1 MNMSKKMLF
10 AIATLVL
17 LGGIYAAYQY
27 WQNSHAVPETKQA
40 QLPPPP
46 PVAPPQPP
54 ARQVIETPPAAPP
67 LPKLEQSDSFAF
79 DAISGLVANA
89 SMMKLIHP
97 KRLIDNIVATIDNLP
112 QQRVP
117 EKIMPFD
124 PPAGHFVVTSSG
136 ADLTINSRNANRYA
150 SYVSLAA
157 AIDAKQLVDL
167 YVRLY
172 PLFQQSYE
180 ELGYPKKYFNDR
192 LIEVIDDLLDTPD
205 VKEPVKLVQ
214 PKYFYLYA
222 DPELEASSIGQKI
235 MIRLGGKNRQIVK
248 SKLLEIKHEL
258 GLHMQDIKTGG
269 AG

>member
-1 MNMSKKMLF
+1 MNMNKKILF

-27 WQNSHAVPETKQA
+27 WQNSHPVPETKQA

-46 PVAPPQPP
+46 PVAPPEPP
-54 ARQVIETPPAAPP
+54 ARQVIEAPPAAPP
-67 LPKLEQSDSFAF
+67 LPKLEQSDSFVL
-79 DAISGLVANA
+79 DALTGLMGNGSLV
-89 SMMKLIHP
+89 KLFHP
-97 KRLIDNIVATIDNLP
+97 QRLIGNIVATIDNLP

-117 EKIMPFD
+117 EKIMPFV
-124 PPAGHFVVTSSG
+124 PPSGQFVVTSNG
-136 ADLTINSRNANRYA
+136 TDLTINSRNANRYA
-150 SYVSLAA
+150 SYVTLAEA
-157 AIDAKQLVDL
+157 VDAKKLVEL

-205 VKEPVKLVQ
+205 VKEPIKLVQ

-222 DPELEASSIGQKI
+222 DQELEASSIGQKI

-248 SKLLEIKHEL
+248 NKLLEIKHEL

-269 AG
+269 AE